1 MRKPSWVYLK
11 GWLVCLSHLQ
21 GHVTEALS
29 SLKPALAA
37 TTLSTIRR
45 VGAQKL
51 ILCKSPRYHEPMG
64 DAYFRALDRAN
75 RHFIVF
81 VIC

>member
-11 GWLVCLSHLQ
+11 GWLVCLWHLQ